1 MANGRTDRN
10 SLSAPSN
17 ERVEWAIRELKEVLA
32 DRADDPHAQAALE
45 ALRDAFC
52 VAHSR
57 ASLDPLTGLMNRT
70 SFDQALELALS
81 HAARTPSQAALM
93 FMDLDGFKCVND
105 RQGHPAGDRLLKEV
119 AGRIVASVRDDD
131 LLARYGGD
139 EFVVL
144 LDSLGSVQVIDA
156 IATRIIEAL
165 SAPLCLDTLRVR
177 LSISI
182 GVALFPEHGKS
193 GKELIRRADA
203 AMYRAKHEGGER
215 YLIWSPEVEASAYAR
230 EQNHEDQ
237 SGAYARLDGSQRST
251 ADADMPLR
259 RA

>member
-1 MANGRTDRN
+1 MANGRTDRS
-10 SLSAPSN
+10 SLSSPPN
-17 ERVEWAIRELKEVLA
+17 DRVEWAIRELKEVLA

-57 ASLDPLTGLMNRT
+57 ASVDPLTGLMNRA
-70 SFDQALELALS
+70 SFDNALELTLT
-81 HAARTPSQAALM
+81 HAARSESQAALM
-93 FMDLDGFKCVND
+93 FMDLDGFKSVND
-105 RQGHPAGDRLLKEV
+105 QKGHPVGDRLLKDV

-144 LDSLGSVQVIDA
+144 LDSLASVQVIDA

-165 SAPLCLDTLRVR
+165 SAPLVVDGLHVR

-182 GVALFPEHGKS
+182 GVALFPEHGKT
-193 GKELIRRADA
+193 GKELIDRADA

-215 YLIWSPEVEASAYAR
+215 YLIWSAAHDDHSGSYSKPEKSPRSAT
-230 EQNHEDQ
+230 EI
-237 SGAYARLDGSQRST
+237 
-251 ADADMPLR
+251 PLR